1 MASLRKT
8 WPLFAELIEPMTTTF
23 EPADK
28 DFGQMMQL
36 LTGYWVTQTLGA
48 VANYSIADHLAK
60 GPATA
65 EEIATVEGIDSIA
78 TFHLLRSGGRV
89 IVVEWL
95 LAPRKYI
102 LKAQSRGARS
112 PAACTIRLQAR
123 KASRLCHQLSRFPF
137 R

>member
-1 MASLRKT
+1 
-8 WPLFAELIEPMTTTF
+8 MTTTF

-36 LTGYWVTQTLGA
+36 LTGHWVTQTLGA

-95 LAPRKYI
+95 LAPRK
-102 LKAQSRGARS
+102 SSVTGGPVTRS
-112 PAACTIRLQAR
+112 LHYPPP
-123 KASRLCHQLSRFPF
+123 SP
-137 R
+137 